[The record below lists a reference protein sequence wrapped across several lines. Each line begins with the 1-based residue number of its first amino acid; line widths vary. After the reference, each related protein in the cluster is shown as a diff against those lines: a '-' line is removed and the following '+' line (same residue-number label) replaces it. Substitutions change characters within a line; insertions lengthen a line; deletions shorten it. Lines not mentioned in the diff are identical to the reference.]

1 MNALFEGIRV
11 IDALYRV
18 STRAQ
23 ENEGDSLSNQA
34 KAINDWALAN
44 GVRVR
49 QTIRVA
55 ESGKSALQLRDGAFR
70 FSRRKEYGNLI
81 RSYEKGVDLPD
92 AVCVDWMDRWSRDPH
107 EFLTLIK
114 TLRSC
119 GIRLLS
125 IGDAE
130 DLTDPRN
137 ALLATVKSA
146 VAAEQ
151 LRVTSD
157 KVRESRRSRRERARW
172 QGGRVPDGFR
182 THTPE
187 CPGRAK
193 VTRQDPD
200 GVERTF
206 TVRSCSCAADI
217 LHRDPIREST
227 IVAIWDLL
235 ARSPLSWQAM
245 ADALNEKGYRRRS
258 GGLFVWND
266 LHRIGENPHYAG
278 IMVSDRWEVHRDAG
292 RFARLN
298 PLERASLR
306 PSAGAI
312 VDPYVS
318 EEEFWRIHQVRYRGE
333 RRHLRRS
340 KRGGSNELMGMVM
353 CPGCSTPMTS
363 SYSLS
368 KKINGNGSVRKVP
381 RKRYAYLLCAQ
392 AKKDPSSCVIG
403 RKRFLVE
410 PLGKALVEH
419 LAATAAMSDAAIVKA
434 LQLQEPG
441 KPRKALQR
449 EHTQL
454 EAQIAEADVTRR
466 FLQRERAIER
476 ITDDEYQRDLF
487 DLRRVTETARTRL
500 EDVRRLL
507 NTTHARPTFSVVRTA
522 VTWLADNW
530 ALVTPAERAEA
541 LRMLVG
547 RMTIGP
553 NGTPK
558 VLEYGPGFVDP
569 ASQVRLGA
577 AC

>member
-1 MNALFEGIRV
+1 VNSVFAGVRV
-11 IDALYRV
+11 VDALYRV

-23 ENEGDSLSNQA
+23 ENEGDSLYNQA
-34 KAINDWALAN
+34 KAINDWAFAN
-44 GVRVR
+44 EVTVRH
-49 QTIRVA
+49 TIRVA

-70 FSRRKEYGNLI
+70 FSRRKEYGKLI
-81 RSYEKGVDLPD
+81 QSYEKGVDLPD

-172 QGGRVPDGFR
+172 QGGRVPDGYR

-187 CPGRAK
+187 CAGRSH

-200 GVERTF
+200 GVERAF
-206 TVRSCSCAADI
+206 TVRSCSCPADV
-217 LHRDPIREST
+217 LHRDPAREAT
-227 IVAIWDLL
+227 IIAIWEML

-245 ADALNEKGYRRRS
+245 ADALNEAGHRRRS

-266 LHRIGENPHYAG
+266 IHRIGENPHYAG
-278 IMVSDRWEVHRDAG
+278 VMVSDRWEEHRDVG

-306 PSAGAI
+306 PSEGAI

-318 EEEFWRIHQVRYRGE
+318 EEEFWRIHELRFRGE

-340 KRGGSNELMGMVM
+340 KRGGSNELIGIVV
-353 CPGCSTPMTS
+353 CPGCNVLMTS

-368 KKINGNGSVRKVP
+368 SKVNGNGRPRKAP
-381 RKRYAYLLCAQ
+381 RKRYAYLVCAQ
-392 AKKDPSSCVIG
+392 AKKDPSACVVG
-403 RKRFLVE
+403 RKWFLVE
-410 PLGKALVEH
+410 TLGKALVEH
-419 LAATAAMSDAAIVKA
+419 LATTAAMSDTAIMKA
-434 LQLQEPG
+434 LQLHEPS

-449 EHTQL
+449 EHAQL
-454 EAQIAEADVTRR
+454 EAQITEADVTRR
-466 FLQRERAIER
+466 FLQRERALER

-487 DLRRVTETARTRL
+487 DLRRAAERARHRL
-500 EDVRRLL
+500 EDVRRQLGS
-507 NTTHARPTFSVVRTA
+507 THARPSFSSVRST
-522 VTWLADNW
+522 VTWLAENW
-530 ALVTPAERAEA
+530 ASLTSPERAEA
-541 LRMLVG
+541 LRLLVT
-547 RMTIGP
+547 RVTIGP
-553 NGTPK
+553 NGKPK
-558 VLEYGPGFVDP
+558 VLEYGPGFVEP
-569 ASQVRLGA
+569 STKVRLGA
-577 AC
+577 VG